1 VQNSSNP
8 YVIGLIGNLGAGK
21 SQVRR
26 MLERL
31 GGLGIDADLLSHR
44 VLAQNT
50 SVYQQVVDQFGT
62 GILNERG
69 GIERAKLALLVFSDA
84 DRLAQLERLI
94 HPAVETL
101 CEKILARTSAPFVVI
116 EAIKLLESKL
126 VNACDSIW
134 SVQVP
139 LEIQVERVMR
149 TRGMTRQQAM
159 QRIQHQSQPEEKAH
173 AAQVMIDNSAG
184 LDSTWKQVAAVLADL
199 RNSNEQFSQAMQG
212 YESWKNRHHDMRL
225 LQPANSTLTRK
236 LITAAQPVDWVNGWI
251 SAAMHRYAE
260 QFKMVSRANYFEM
273 LVNFQGLLH
282 QPAGKPELLSI
293 LQLENFILQPLY
305 LFQLNQQK
313 PADISGWLG
322 ALQVAANHYFCEA
335 ILLPI
340 SRKNTSI
347 INQMAGF
354 GYEILSSEDELCDL
368 WQSEVARTRLSGYN
382 VLAKKLHH
390 HLTVD

>member
-1 VQNSSNP
+1 MQNSNKP

-44 VLAQNT
+44 VLTKNT
-50 SVYQQVVDQFGT
+50 PVYQQVVNHFGP
-62 GILNERG
+62 GILNVKDV
-69 GIERAKLALLVFSDA
+69 IERSKLARLVFSDA
-84 DRLAQLERLI
+84 DLLDRLERII

-101 CEKILARTSAPFVVI
+101 YQKILARTSAPFVVI
-116 EAIKLLESKL
+116 EGIKLLESNL
-126 VNACDSIW
+126 VKACDSIW

-139 LEIQVERVMR
+139 LEIQVARVMR
-149 TRGMTRQQAM
+149 TRGMTRQQVM
-159 QRIQHQSQPEEKAH
+159 QRIQHQSPPEEKSR
-173 AAQVMIDNSAG
+173 AAQVMIDNSSG
-184 LDSTWKQVAAVLADL
+184 LDSTWKQVAAALAGM
-199 RNSNEQFSQAMQG
+199 RNSNEQFSLAMLG
-212 YESWKNRHHDMRL
+212 YESWKNEHHEMRL
-225 LQPANSTLTRK
+225 LQPANSILARK

-260 QFKMVSRANYFEM
+260 QFKMVNRANYIEM

-282 QPAGKPELLSI
+282 QPTGKPELLSI
-293 LQLENFILQPLY
+293 LQMENFILQPLY
-305 LFQLNQQK
+305 LFRLNQQK
-313 PADISGWLG
+313 PVDISGWLG

-340 SRKNTSI
+340 SKKNTSI

-354 GYEILSSEDELCDL
+354 GFEIISSEDELFDL

-382 VLAKKLHH
+382 VLAKKLHQ

>member
-1 VQNSSNP
+1 MQNSNEP

-44 VLAQNT
+44 VLAKNT
-50 SVYQQVVDQFGT
+50 PVYQQVVNQFGP
-62 GILNERG
+62 GILEKG
-69 GIERAKLALLVFSDA
+69 VIERSELARLVFLDA
-84 DRLAQLERLI
+84 DLLARLERII

-101 CEKILARTSAPFVVI
+101 CQKILARTSAPFVVI

-126 VNACDSIW
+126 VKACDSIW

-139 LEIQVERVMR
+139 LETQVARVMR
-149 TRGMTRQQAM
+149 TRGMTRQQAL
-159 QRIQHQSQPEEKAH
+159 QRIQHQSQPEEYAR

-184 LDSTWKQVAAVLADL
+184 LDSTWKQVAAALAGV
-199 RNSNEQFSQAMQG
+199 RNSNEQFSRVMQG
-212 YESWKNRHHDMRL
+212 YENWKNEHQDMRL
-225 LQPANSTLTRK
+225 LQPANSTLARK

-251 SAAMHRYAE
+251 SAAMHRYTE
-260 QFKMVSRANYFEM
+260 QFKMVSRANYIEM

-293 LQLENFILQPLY
+293 LQMENFILQPIY
-305 LFQLNQQK
+305 LFRLNQQK
-313 PADISGWLG
+313 PIDIPGWLDE
-322 ALQVAANHYFCEA
+322 LQVTASHYFCEA

-340 SRKNTSI
+340 SKKNVTAC
-347 INQMAGF
+347 NQMSGF
-354 GYEILSSEDELCDL
+354 GFEILSSEDGLLDL

-382 VLAKKLHH
+382 VMAKKLHH